1 MDEIWVKQDYANLSD
16 TERGVYVG
24 EDLADL
30 SETERGVFS
39 RGECGG

>member
-39 RGECGG
+39 RGEYGG